1 MPVLIRVIGDEETFR
16 DHGWVGCVLTMDES
30 NVLVRVGK
38 PELVCFG
45 KWGTCEIVEISF
57 KDHAVRVAMGRE

>member
-1 MPVLIRVIGDEETFR
+1 
-16 DHGWVGCVLTMDES
+16 MDES